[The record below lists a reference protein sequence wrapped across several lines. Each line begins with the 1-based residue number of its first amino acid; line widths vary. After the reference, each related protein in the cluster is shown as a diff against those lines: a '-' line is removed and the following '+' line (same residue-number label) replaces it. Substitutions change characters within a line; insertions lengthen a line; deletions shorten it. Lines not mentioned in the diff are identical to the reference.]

1 MRLYKKKNVINIM
14 AFDKLKKIANGLP
27 DQPGVYLYLDKNKK
41 ILYVGRA
48 TSLKRRVTSYFQKN
62 LESRLVEMVGL
73 AKQIKHIKTET
84 VLEAII
90 LEANLIK
97 KYWPKYNVKDRDD
110 RSFIY
115 IVIPK
120 IEWPY
125 PIVMRQR
132 ELEKY
137 PPSRAEIFGP
147 YQSLMLVRKFLRLI
161 RRVFPYST
169 CKPLSGEPCF
179 NYQIGL
185 CPGTC
190 VGKFTSEQYRE
201 NIKNIIALLRGQKKL
216 LLKKLVKQNPTQALA
231 LKHLQDVA
239 LLSIENDLNIDK
251 RLTKI
256 EGYDISHL
264 SGQETIGSM
273 VVFMNGVPDKNQYRI
288 FKIKTAPANDDLR
301 ALEEV
306 LNRRFNHRE
315 WPFPDYLM
323 IDGGR
328 PQINFLNKVLKDKNI
343 NIPLVGISKY
353 GGDELVFPPKSKKAL
368 KDMVL
373 LSKNVFLKVRDEAHR
388 FALGLSRRQRRLKE

>member
-1 MRLYKKKNVINIM
+1 M
-14 AFDKLKKIANGLP
+14 ALGKLQKRASSLP
-27 DQPGVYLYLDKNKK
+27 DRPGVYLYLDKNKK

-62 LESRLVEMVGL
+62 LESRLLEMVKK
-73 AKQIKHIKTET
+73 AKEIKYISTDT

-97 KYWPKYNVKDRDD
+97 KHWPKYNIKDRDD

-120 IEWPY
+120 TEWPY
-125 PIVMRQR
+125 PMVMRRR

-161 RRVFPYST
+161 RKVFPYST
-169 CKPLSGEPCF
+169 CRPLSGEACF

-185 CPGTC
+185 CPGAC
-190 VGKFTSEQYRE
+190 VGKISNEQYQE
-201 NIKNIIALLRGQKKL
+201 SIKNIIALLRGQKKS
-216 LLKKLVKQNPTQALA
+216 LLKKLTKQNPAQALA

-239 LLSIENDLNIDK
+239 LLSIENEMNMNFDK

-264 SGQETIGSM
+264 TGRETVGSM
-273 VVFMNGVPDKNQYRI
+273 VVFVNGAADKNQYRL
-288 FKIKTAPANDDLR
+288 FKIRTAPANDDLR

-306 LNRRFNHRE
+306 LIRRFNHKE
-315 WPFPDYLM
+315 WLFPDYLM

-328 PQINFLNKVLKDKNI
+328 PQINFLTKVLKDKNI

-373 LSKNVFLKVRDEAHR
+373 LSKNVFLRVRDEAHR
-388 FALGLSRRQRRLKE
+388 FALSLSRRQRRLKK